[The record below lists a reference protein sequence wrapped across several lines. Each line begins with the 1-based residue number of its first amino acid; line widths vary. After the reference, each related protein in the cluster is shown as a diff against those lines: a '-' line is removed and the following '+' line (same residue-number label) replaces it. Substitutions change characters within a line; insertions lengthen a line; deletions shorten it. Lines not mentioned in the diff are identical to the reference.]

1 MRGSLRVHNLA
12 GLAAFLAW
20 SLLAHARELVSTTPG
35 HAGIAKTVSPRPRP
49 ALVPPASV
57 DPKLWN

>member
-1 MRGSLRVHNLA
+1 MHTLA

-20 SLLAHARELVSTTPG
+20 SLLAHARELVSTAPL
-35 HAGIAKTVSPRPRP
+35 HAGIAKTVAPRSGP
-49 ALVPPASV
+49 ALVPPTPL